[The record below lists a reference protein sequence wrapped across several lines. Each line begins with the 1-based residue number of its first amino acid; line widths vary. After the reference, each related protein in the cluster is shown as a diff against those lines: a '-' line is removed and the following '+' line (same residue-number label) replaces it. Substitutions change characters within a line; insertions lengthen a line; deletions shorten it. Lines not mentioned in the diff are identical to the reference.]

1 MSEDEKRTEQPDKVL
16 KIVEKNLDFN
26 EKFENNKVWG

>member
-26 EKFENNKVWG
+26 EKIQK

>member
-26 EKFENNKVWG
+26 EKIRK

>member
-1 MSEDEKRTEQPDKVL
+1 MSEDEKRTEQPGKVL

-26 EKFENNKVWG
+26 EQIRK